1 MVVRSKICDI
11 GDDILNDKEI
21 IIGYMSV
28 KFDILIDFIR
38 VDMIVSWW

>member
-11 GDDILNDKEI
+11 SDDILNDKEI

-28 KFDILIDFIR
+28 KSDILIDFIR

>member
-1 MVVRSKICDI
+1 MVVRSKIGDI
-11 GDDILNDKEI
+11 SDDILNDKEI

>member
-1 MVVRSKICDI
+1 MVVRGKICDI

-21 IIGYMSV
+21 IKGYMSV

-38 VDMIVSWW
+38 VDMIVSRW